1 MKMGATPLD
10 PLWLKRLYATCK
22 LNRCICYRSWVI
34 GEGIFNLWRSGISL
48 VCSFTFWEYATSTF
62 FAPMTLTLTDDLHI
76 RTWPVLPGDTMDAAI
91 LCRGFWKLSSD
102 RHTEMH
108 TYIQTDRMDR
118 NYKSCHLIIIAIFVL
133 TYVCLWLCTASVDN
147 TTQNSSDNLPSYLQ
161 TNIIAQM
168 LSIGG
173 RGGDAKLPTDRKTN
187 ACMHSSYL
195 ECTDH
200 TRMHWSYLSALIIPE
215 CIRHTWVHSSYLS
228 AFIIP
233 EWVLVN
239 IMSLRRGV
247 EVTSF
252 DWSDESRRLWSCRS
266 RSW

>member
-1 MKMGATPLD
+1 MKMGGTPLD

-22 LNRCICYRSWVI
+22 LHRCMCYRRWVI
-34 GEGIFNLWRSGISL
+34 GKGIFNLWRSGISL
-48 VCSFTFWEYATSTF
+48 VCSFTLWEYAMSTL
-62 FAPMTLTLTDDLHI
+62 FAPVTLTLTQ
-76 RTWPVLPGDTMDAAI
+76 WPSYTNLTCSAWRYNGCSNMNV

-102 RHTEMH
+102 RHTDMH

-118 NYKSCHLIIIAIFVL
+118 NYKPTRLIIINIFVL
-133 TYVCLWLCTASVDN
+133 TYVCLWLCTASVHD

-215 CIRHTWVHSSYLS
+215 CIRHTWVHSSYLR

-233 EWVLVN
+233 ECTDHTCVHSSYLSECWW
-239 IMSLRRGV
+239 
-247 EVTSF
+247 T
-252 DWSDESRRLWSCRS
+252 
-266 RSW
+266 